1 MVANALC
8 TALPDSL
15 CSSVGY
21 STFGLTQP
29 RLICIHSF
37 FRATQTP
44 DNSDT
49 VTARC
54 MFPYPAVARLQRHI
68 EYEYS
73 QGKWVTVK

>member
-1 MVANALC
+1 MLANALY
-8 TALPDSL
+8 TALPDNV
-15 CSSVGY
+15 CSSAGY
-21 STFGLTQP
+21 STLGLTQP

-44 DNSDT
+44 DKSDT
-49 VTARC
+49 VTTRC

-73 QGKWVTVK
+73 QGKWVTFK